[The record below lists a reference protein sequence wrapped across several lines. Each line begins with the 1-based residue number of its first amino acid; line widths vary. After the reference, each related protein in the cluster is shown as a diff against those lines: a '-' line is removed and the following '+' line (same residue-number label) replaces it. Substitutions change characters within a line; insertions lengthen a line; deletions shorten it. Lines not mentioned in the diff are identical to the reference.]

1 MPKKIKI
8 SIITASFNSEAHI
21 QSCLDS
27 IAFQTYENI
36 EHVIIDGKSTD
47 KTLEIIDRH
56 PFKPAKVISEKDKGI
71 YDALNKGIKNAT
83 GDIIGFLHSDDIFEN
98 EYVIEELVSAF
109 EESDSDLVY
118 GNILHVH
125 QENTKKIYRT
135 WNSLP
140 FKKDL
145 LKKGWMPPHNGLFVK
160 RKIFLKHGTYDINF
174 KISADYEWILRVF
187 SKDSIEVLYM
197 DKLILRQRIGGKSNG
212 SLLKIIQV
220 MFEDYKALR
229 SNQNRVVESVKIL
242 IRKKLSKLDQFN
254 LFSSK

>member
-125 QENTKKIYRT
+125 KENTKKIFRT
-135 WNSLP
+135 WKSLP
-140 FKKDL
+140 FRKDL

-160 RKIFLKHGTYDINF
+160 REIFFKYGVYNINF
-174 KISADYEWILRVF
+174 KIAADYEWILRVF
-187 SKDSIEVLYM
+187 SKDSVKAFYI

-212 SLLKIIQV
+212 SLLKIVQV
-220 MFEDYKALR
+220 MIEDYKALR
-229 SNQNRVVESVKIL
+229 SNQNGLVESVKIL
-242 IRKKLSKLDQFN
+242 IRKKLSKLRQFN
-254 LFSSK
+254 LWPSK